1 MGPVFDLDFKRRVN
15 LSDLIEEP
23 AMGGFVQKILR
34 YSDRLGTQ
42 EWALLLVGVI
52 VIGYF
57 CLRGFGSRSG
67 Y

>member
-1 MGPVFDLDFKRRVN
+1 MSHLLRNV
-15 LSDLIEEP
+15 
-23 AMGGFVQKILR
+23 LR
-34 YSDRLGTQ
+34 YAERMGTQ

-52 VIGYF
+52 VVGFF